1 MGMQPGGGNRALAGW
16 SALGMTVVLWSSFAL
31 STRGIGGSSLTVAD
45 AAFLRFATPVALL
58 APLLPSTIRAV
69 RRERPYVLALL
80 LVGGLPHFLVFAFG
94 AQLTSAALTG
104 MLVPG
109 TVPLFVT
116 LLALA
121 HGRASMSPR
130 RVVAL
135 GLITA
140 GVAVSGFLV
149 GGGASLGGVGLL
161 LVGGFAWAVFTSGL
175 QRTSLTLLQMVLT
188 VCIVS
193 SLTALVLTS
202 FGAMPSHL
210 LAGTAELDDVLLLTV
225 LQGIGTGLMS
235 TLCYAFSVKALGSGR
250 ASVGGAVSPVLTAVV
265 AVPIFGE
272 RIGVG
277 LAVALALI
285 VAGVATFNRVST
297 GEVAGSVARRNHHR
311 RTGDRVGHDDARQPE
326 RLLDD
331 LRGDHLG
338 RGPLGEDPAVG
349 HDHEVIAVAAGQVE
363 VVQHRDD
370 GAPGLPVERTQ
381 QPEQV
386 DLMTD
391 VEVGRRLVE
400 QQ

>member
-1 MGMQPGGGNRALAGW
+1 MGMRQESGTPVLAGW
-16 SALGMTVVLWSSFAL
+16 AALGMTVVLWSSFAL

-45 AAFLRFATPVALL
+45 AAFLRFVTPVVLL

-69 RRERPYVLALL
+69 RRERPQVLALL

-94 AQLTSAALTG
+94 ARLTSAALTG

-116 LLALA
+116 LLAMA
-121 HGRASMSPR
+121 RGRTSLPPR
-130 RVVAL
+130 RLLAL

-149 GGGASLGGVGLL
+149 GGASLGGVGLL

-188 VCIVS
+188 ICTVS
-193 SLTALVLTS
+193 SLAALVLAVS
-202 FGAMPSHL
+202 GAMPSHL
-210 LAGTAELDDVLLLTV
+210 LAGTAEAGDVVALTA

-235 TLCYAFSVKALGSGR
+235 TLCYAFSVKALGSSR

-272 RIGVG
+272 RIGLG

-285 VAGVATFNRVST
+285 VAGVATFNVIGGALSSADDATRLEPEDVVGGGDALLVMGDAHDRGT
-297 GEVAGSVARRNHHR
+297 ARGLLGEDVAGALPAGGVEPRGRFVQEQ
-311 RTGDRVGHDDARQPE
+311 DL

-331 LRGDHLG
+331 ALS
-338 RGPLGEDPAVG
+338 
-349 HDHEVIAVAAGQVE
+349 Q
-363 VVQHRDD
+363 
-370 GAPGLPVERTQ
+370 
-381 QPEQV
+381 
-386 DLMTD
+386 
-391 VEVGRRLVE
+391 
-400 QQ
+400 

>member
-1 MGMQPGGGNRALAGW
+1 MGTQQSGGTRALAGW

-45 AAFLRFATPVALL
+45 AAFLRFATPVVLL

-121 HGRASMSPR
+121 RGRASLSPR
-130 RVVAL
+130 RVAAL

-161 LVGGFAWAVFTSGL
+161 LVGGFAWAVFTTGL

-188 VCIVS
+188 ICIVS
-193 SLTALVLTS
+193 SLAALVLAS

-210 LAGTAELDDVLLLTV
+210 LAGTAALDDVLLLAV

-235 TLCYAFSVKALGSGR
+235 TLCYAFSVKALGSGP

-285 VAGVATFNRVST
+285 VAGVATFNRFGSAPSSGDDPAGLEPDDVVGGGDALLVMGDARDRGSA
-297 GEVAGSVARRNHHR
+297 GGLLGEEVAGALPAGGVEPRCGFVQEQDLRAL
-311 RTGDRVGHDDARQPE
+311 DDALSQ
-326 RLLDD
+326 
-331 LRGDHLG
+331 
-338 RGPLGEDPAVG
+338 
-349 HDHEVIAVAAGQVE
+349 
-363 VVQHRDD
+363 
-370 GAPGLPVERTQ
+370 
-381 QPEQV
+381 
-386 DLMTD
+386 
-391 VEVGRRLVE
+391 
-400 QQ
+400 

>member
-1 MGMQPGGGNRALAGW
+1 MGMRQESGTPALAGW
-16 SALGMTVVLWSSFAL
+16 AALGMTVVLWSSFAL

-45 AAFLRFATPVALL
+45 AAFLRFVTPVVLL

-69 RRERPYVLALL
+69 RRERPQVLALL

-116 LLALA
+116 LLAMA
-121 HGRASMSPR
+121 HGRTSIPPR
-130 RVVAL
+130 RLVAL

-161 LVGGFAWAVFTSGL
+161 LGGGFAWAVFTSGL

-188 VCIVS
+188 ICTVS
-193 SLTALVLTS
+193 SLAAIVLAVS
-202 FGAMPSHL
+202 GAMPSHL
-210 LAGTAELDDVLLLTV
+210 LAGTAAAGDVVALTA

-235 TLCYAFSVKALGSGR
+235 TLCYAFSVKALGSSR

-272 RIGVG
+272 RIGLG

-285 VAGVATFNRVST
+285 VAGVATFNVIGAAPSS
-297 GEVAGSVARRNHHR
+297 A
-311 RTGDRVGHDDARQPE
+311 DDATRLEPE
-326 RLLDD
+326 DVVGGGDALLVMGDAHDRGPARGLLGEDLAGALPAGGVEPRGGFVQEQDLRLLDD
-331 LRGDHLG
+331 ALS
-338 RGPLGEDPAVG
+338 
-349 HDHEVIAVAAGQVE
+349 Q
-363 VVQHRDD
+363 
-370 GAPGLPVERTQ
+370 
-381 QPEQV
+381 
-386 DLMTD
+386 
-391 VEVGRRLVE
+391 
-400 QQ
+400 